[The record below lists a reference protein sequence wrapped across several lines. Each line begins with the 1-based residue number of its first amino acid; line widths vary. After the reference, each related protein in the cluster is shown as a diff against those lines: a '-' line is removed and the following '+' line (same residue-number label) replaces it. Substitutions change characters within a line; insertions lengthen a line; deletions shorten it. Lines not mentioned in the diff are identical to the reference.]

1 MPQQLFQEYLVG
13 VIEEGQATFTYKG
26 ENTHIGAGS
35 LLLIQPGEPFSG
47 QGSID
52 HPRRFRML
60 HAKPQFVQRLLSEI
74 TEKEATFPAFNNPV
88 ERNRKL
94 VATFSKIHR
103 ALELPHTQLERD
115 SWLLEL
121 MQLLHQRCISSAA
134 SPSPFGKESD
144 RIKQIKS
151 FLLSNFAD
159 NTSLEELADFV
170 NLSPYR
176 LNRVFS
182 QEVGVPPHAF
192 VSQVR
197 VWQAKEQLAK
207 GVSPAQVAVEVGF
220 YDQAHMN
227 RHFKRLLGYTPGVI
241 QNDKNVQ

>member
-1 MPQQLFQEYLVG
+1 MPRQIFQEYLIG
-13 VIEEGQATFTYKG
+13 VIEEGRATFTYKG
-26 ENTHIGAGS
+26 ENTHIGGGS

-74 TEKEATFPAFNNPV
+74 TEKEAPLPAFNNPV
-88 ERNRKL
+88 ELDLKL
-94 VATFSKIHR
+94 VAAFSTIHR
-103 ALELPHTQLERD
+103 ALEQPHTQLERD

-121 MQLLHQRCISSAA
+121 MQLLHQHCISGAA
-134 SPSPFGKESD
+134 VQSPFGKESD
-144 RIKQIKS
+144 RIRQVRS
-151 FLLSNFAD
+151 FLLDRFAD
-159 NTSLEELADFV
+159 NISLEELASLV

-192 VSQVR
+192 VNQVR

-207 GVSPAQVAVEVGF
+207 GVPPAQVAVEVGF
-220 YDQAHMN
+220 YDQAHMH
-227 RHFKRLLGYTPGVI
+227 RHFKRLLGYTPGTI
-241 QNDKNVQ
+241 QSDKNVQ